1 MKTYQQILAEK
12 KKWKMEASQFEVPGD
27 YEEDANE
34 FITKASAAHKA
45 GKSHFTIGG
54 KTYPV
59 TVKKPIKTE
68 NSVMKAAAK
77 RYPDLASKQQ
87 DESIEEDMYSADA
100 KTGLDGK
107 PHPKHRINFAN
118 SKKQKEDEKIKAQ
131 VDREEKRAKEK
142 VDIEDKMAKRGMKES
157 RAQKIIS
164 TSISRMRTQGNF
176 ASGQSRIP
184 TPAERR
190 AEMEKQKQMKKEEV
204 EQIDV
209 ELNEAL
215 YKKGESLLSKIS
227 KRNEFGDPSD
237 AAKKKVKNMQQ
248 KQIDREYISRA
259 DDKLRSGIRVK
270 VEQKEI
276 EEATP
281 SGKQVKQA
289 IGIARDKRY
298 AGGNM
303 TGATKVM
310 DKINKGLA
318 QHPAVK
324 KELRKQNEEVDQK
337 EYDYEGDMAKNQLA
351 RIMMHSKHFMEMLQD
366 DTNLPEWVQSKITK
380 AEDYISSAHDY
391 MMGEMQNEEVDLEE
405 AKSPI
410 NITRKDLDKL
420 QKLSLENGKIFFK
433 SLIKQ
438 AADSKTQKRPLRSD
452 KAEYLMRSIDAK
464 RTADQLLQLAWNMTL
479 AGDDKGKSKYGRLSV
494 ISPKFP
500 GQGYN
505 KRFGISNEEVNI
517 EEKMNLAKTDMG
529 DVIKDFQKSDAPQ
542 FKGKSDE
549 KKRQMAIAAK
559 LGAEREAGM
568 REENEITSFADF
580 LKDESKSGVYR
591 HKGTY
596 GTSYNSDDDEAPK
609 KPDVSK
615 EKRGRGRPVGAKS
628 GARQVGS
635 ATKKRTGVDYSGYP
649 LHLPNKNK

>member
-1 MKTYQQILAEK
+1 MKTYQQLIAEK
-12 KKWKMEASQFEVPGD
+12 LKSKMEASQFEVPAD

-68 NSVMKAAAK
+68 NAVMKAAAK
-77 RYPDLASKQQ
+77 RYPDLAAKQQ
-87 DESIEEDMYSADA
+87 DESIEEDMYSADV

-107 PHPKHRINFAN
+107 QHPKHRINFKN
-118 SKKQKEDEKIKAQ
+118 SAKQKEKEDEK
-131 VDREEKRAKEK
+131 
-142 VDIEDKMAKRGMKES
+142 EDKKDMKES

-164 TSISRMRTQGNF
+164 TAISRMKTQSNF

-190 AEMEKQKQMKKEEV
+190 AEMEKQKQMKKEE
-204 EQIDV
+204 IDT
-209 ELNEAL
+209 
-215 YKKGESLLSKIS
+215 GEYDARKTTPSSKE
-227 KRNEFGDPSD
+227 KDDDVFR
-237 AAKKKVKNMQQ
+237 KH
-248 KQIDREYISRA
+248 RE
-259 DDKLRSGIRVK
+259 RVK
-270 VEQKEI
+270 AMMKEKEPSVKKEEVESI

-337 EYDYEGDMAKNQLA
+337 EYDYEGDMAKNQLN
-351 RIMMHSKHFMEMLQD
+351 RIMMHSKHFIEMLQD
-366 DTNLPEWVQSKITK
+366 ETNLPEWVQSKITK

-391 MMGEMQNEEVDLEE
+391 MMGEMQKEEVEL
-405 AKSPI
+405 
-410 NITRKDLDKL
+410 
-420 QKLSLENGKIFFK
+420 
-433 SLIKQ
+433 
-438 AADSKTQKRPLRSD
+438 
-452 KAEYLMRSIDAK
+452 
-464 RTADQLLQLAWNMTL
+464 
-479 AGDDKGKSKYGRLSV
+479 
-494 ISPKFP
+494 
-500 GQGYN
+500 
-505 KRFGISNEEVNI
+505 
-517 EEKMNLAKTDMG
+517 EEKMDLAKTDMG
-529 DVIKDFQKSDAPQ
+529 DVIKDFEKSDAPQ
-542 FKGKSDE
+542 FKGKSKE

-568 REENEITSFADF
+568 REEVDTGQYDARKTAPTSKEKNDDVFRKHRERMKAMKAKEASAKKEDFETPSFADF
-580 LKDESKSGVYR
+580 LKEYESKSGVYR

-596 GTSYNSDDDEAPK
+596 GTSYNSDDDDDAPK
-609 KPDVSK
+609 KPAAPA

-635 ATKKRTGVDYSGYP
+635 VAKKRTGVDYSGYP

>member
-12 KKWKMEASQFEVPGD
+12 KKWKMESSQFEVPGD

-303 TGATKVM
+303 TGATKAM

-324 KELRKQNEEVDQK
+324 KELRKQNEE
-337 EYDYEGDMAKNQLA
+337 
-351 RIMMHSKHFMEMLQD
+351 
-366 DTNLPEWVQSKITK
+366 
-380 AEDYISSAHDY
+380 
-391 MMGEMQNEEVDLEE
+391 NEL
-405 AKSPI
+405 
-410 NITRKDLDKL
+410 
-420 QKLSLENGKIFFK
+420 
-433 SLIKQ
+433 
-438 AADSKTQKRPLRSD
+438 
-452 KAEYLMRSIDAK
+452 
-464 RTADQLLQLAWNMTL
+464 
-479 AGDDKGKSKYGRLSV
+479 
-494 ISPKFP
+494 
-500 GQGYN
+500 
-505 KRFGISNEEVNI
+505 

-568 REENEITSFADF
+568 REEKEIISFADF
-580 LKDESKSGVYR
+580 LKEYESKSGVYK

-596 GTSYNSDDDEAPK
+596 GTSYNSDDDDDAPK
-609 KPDVSK
+609 KPAAPA

-635 ATKKRTGVDYSGYP
+635 VAKKRTGVDYSGYP